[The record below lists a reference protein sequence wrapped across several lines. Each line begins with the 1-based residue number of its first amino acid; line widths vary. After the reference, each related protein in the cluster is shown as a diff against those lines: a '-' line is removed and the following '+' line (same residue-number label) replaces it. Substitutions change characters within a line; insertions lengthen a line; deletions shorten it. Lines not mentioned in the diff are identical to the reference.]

1 MARWT
6 AILFM
11 AFACLTMLALPG
23 YCAAEMATSVPL
35 QNKQPGISET
45 PIGDLVADAFRS
57 QMGTDV
63 AFVAAGDLKASD
75 TELPAGKI
83 SSADVSAFLAYPDDT
98 LTVLALNGKTII
110 DALERSVSGYPRPGL
125 GFLQVSGLK
134 YTFDAK
140 KKSGERITSVKISD
154 KPVSQDKTYT
164 VAVMKSLADGAL
176 GYWKVWSKA
185 NVVSK
190 TEVMSSSMAV
200 EKFMLVNSKLYD
212 SSLNRISVIK

>member
-1 MARWT
+1 MARLT
-6 AILFM
+6 TVSLVV
-11 AFACLTMLALPG
+11 FACLAMLALPG
-23 YCAAEMATSVPL
+23 YCAAESTTSAPL

-75 TELPAGKI
+75 TELPAGKV
-83 SSADVSAFLAYPDDT
+83 SSVDVSAFLAYPDDT

-134 YTFDAK
+134 YSFEAK
-140 KKSGERITSVKISD
+140 KKPGERITSVTISD
-154 KPVSQDKTYT
+154 KPISPDKTYT

-176 GYWKVWSKA
+176 GYWKVWSKSNIVA
-185 NVVSK
+185 KTDVVS
-190 TEVMSSSMAV
+190 SSTAI
-200 EKFMLVNSKLYD
+200 ERFMLANSKLNY